1 MSTICFNLL
10 IYWCILPAPT
20 TRNTKGISVM
30 THAMHI
36 PVKVYINIDFVVTVL
51 DSNPVTFVCL
61 LLFLTFKIIYDRSF
75 IEDSRNI
82 FFALH
87 CQTFTEIRVMCR
99 RSNSF
104 DNISLQNLGELVFRT
119 CVQNLYRILKINKN
133 AVKLVLFQCK
143 KRINSELKSRI

>member
-1 MSTICFNLL
+1 MYLTCSNNKE
-10 IYWCILPAPT
+10 Y
-20 TRNTKGISVM
+20 KGYISVM

-87 CQTFTEIRVMCR
+87 CQTFIEIRVMCR

-104 DNISLQNLGELVFRT
+104 DNISLQNLRE

>member
-1 MSTICFNLL
+1 MYLTYSNNKEYKGYKCDDTCNAYTSKSLHQYWFQVLL
-10 IYWCILPAPT
+10 
-20 TRNTKGISVM
+20 
-30 THAMHI
+30 
-36 PVKVYINIDFVVTVL
+36 DFVVTVL

-61 LLFLTFKIIYDRSF
+61 LLFLTFKTIYDRSF

-82 FFALH
+82 FFALR
-87 CQTFTEIRVMCR
+87 CQTFIEIRVMCR

-104 DNISLQNLGELVFRT
+104 DNISLQNLRELVFRT